1 MTNSASTEDWE
12 SQALFPARLLVGL
25 PPEAQRKLLRAGTRL
40 YAVMME
46 DFEPDCAQGGP
57 TLALELRAL
66 VEELWIL
73 HHTARTI
80 RGLEAVS
87 TALEQIL
94 LQTAEELAMPGS
106 AAAELATGQAAP
118 SMPPIR
124 PFLLILKRQ
133 PEHREILTDLGDG
146 LAALPRKA
154 TPPQWRRALA
164 IDLRWVRTVLERYIA
179 IRGELSELRPGDT
192 ALCGLA
198 ARLAQALAHPIALV
212 QAASNTPARR
222 E

>member
-1 MTNSASTEDWE
+1 MTNPMSTEDWE

-25 PPEAQRKLLRAGTRL
+25 PPEAQRKLRRAGTRL
-40 YAVMME
+40 YALMME
-46 DFEPDCAQGGP
+46 DFEPDSAQKGP
-57 TLALELRAL
+57 TLAQELRAL

-73 HHTARTI
+73 HHTACTI
-80 RGLEAVS
+80 QGLAAVS
-87 TALEQIL
+87 TVLEQIL
-94 LQTAEELAMPGS
+94 AQTAEELGMPGG
-106 AAAELATGQAAP
+106 AAADVPTGQAGP

-124 PFLLILKRQ
+124 PFLLILKHQ

-146 LAALPRKA
+146 LAALTRKA

-164 IDLRWVRTVLERYIA
+164 IDLMWVRTVLERYIA
-179 IRGELSELRPGDT
+179 SRGDLSELSPGDT

-198 ARLAQALAHPIALV
+198 ARLAQELAHPIALLHT
-212 QAASNTPARR
+212 ASHASAGS